1 MKKIIS
7 IINLKGG
14 VAKTTT
20 AVNFA
25 YELAARGERML
36 IVDND
41 KQGNLS
47 KAFRCYEPSDKF
59 NVAYL
64 MMIKDADV
72 SKTIKK
78 TRYENIDIIPANM
91 HLANANMS
99 VMMDMSRQQQTRLHK
114 AFMDGGIYAKYD
126 YIVIDN
132 APDINISI
140 INALTIS
147 TNVIVPLIIDQY
159 SLDGLDI
166 LTEQLQQVKEDFNEG
181 INFDGCLVTQWQKN
195 DVNIEGLEV
204 IKKSYPVF
212 AAKIRRTNAK
222 VQESTFAKIPLIEY
236 SKRCGA
242 SVDYRKFVDEWIER
256 YGR

>member
-1 MKKIIS
+1 MKKIVS

-25 YELAARGERML
+25 YELAKRGQRVL

-47 KAFRCYEPSDKF
+47 KAFKGYDPF
-59 NVAYL
+59 NKYTTAYL
-64 MMIKDADV
+64 MTKRDADV
-72 SKTIKK
+72 SKVIAK

-114 AFMDGGIYAKYD
+114 AFADGGIYDRYD
-126 YIVIDN
+126 YMVIDN

-147 TNVIVPLIIDQY
+147 TDVIVPLIIDQY
-159 SLDGLDI
+159 SMDGLDI
-166 LTEQLQQVKEDFNEG
+166 LTAV
-181 INFDGCLVTQWQKN
+181 
-195 DVNIEGLEV
+195 
-204 IKKSYPVF
+204 
-212 AAKIRRTNAK
+212 AA
-222 VQESTFAKIPLIEY
+222 
-236 SKRCGA
+236 G
-242 SVDYRKFVDEWIER
+242 
-256 YGR
+256 